1 MTANVRD
8 SGREA
13 RATLQLKGIS
23 LAVSHF
29 RVTTLEKKNWEETLA
44 DTQHTIDESGVPD
57 PYSLPLE
64 TLDVSKAE
72 IFEANAQG
80 EYFRRLRNE
89 DPVHY
94 CADSSFGPY
103 WSITRYEDIIAVD
116 SNHKVFSS
124 QDNIVIGDA
133 PEGME
138 TPMFIAMDGPKH
150 VVQRKTVSPAVAPS
164 QLSEIEALIRQRVCK
179 ILDDLP
185 VNEEINW
192 VEHVSKELTTQML
205 ATLFDFPFED
215 RHLLPYWSDVATTS
229 ETVGIEVDMDER
241 MKTLEECYAYFARLW
256 QERAAQPKKFDFIS
270 LLAHNPETADM
281 VNDPQEFLGNLIL
294 LIVGGNDTTRNSISA
309 GVVELNRNPDEF
321 AKLKANPSIIP
332 NMVSEIIRF
341 QTPLGHMRRNALEDI
356 ELGGKQIKKGDKVV
370 MWYISGNRDE
380 TVIEEPDRFWI
391 DRPNA
396 RRHLSFGFGV
406 HRCMGNRVGEMQ
418 LRILWEE
425 ILKRFDKIEL
435 VGEPERVLSNF
446 VMGYTNVP
454 VIVRPKA

>member
-1 MTANVRD
+1 M
-8 SGREA
+8 
-13 RATLQLKGIS
+13 
-23 LAVSHF
+23 
-29 RVTTLEKKNWEETLA
+29 A
-44 DTQHTIDESGVPD
+44 DTQHTIDDSGVPD

-80 EYFRRLRNE
+80 EYFRRLREE

-94 CADSSFGPY
+94 CADSPFGPY
-103 WSITRYEDIIAVD
+103 WSITKYDDIIAVD

-164 QLSEIEALIRQRVCK
+164 QLAEIEALIRQRVCK

-229 ETVGIEVDMDER
+229 ETVGIEVDMDQR

-309 GVVELNRNPDEF
+309 GVVELNRNPDEYE
-321 AKLKANPSIIP
+321 KLKANPSIIP

-341 QTPLGHMRRNALEDI
+341 QTPLGHMRRNALEDV
-356 ELGGKQIKKGDKVV
+356 EVGGKQIKKGDKVI

-380 TVIEEPDRFWI
+380 TVIEDPDRFWI

-454 VIVRPKA
+454 VIVRPKTG

>member
-13 RATLQLKGIS
+13 RATLQLKRIS
-23 LAVSHF
+23 LAVSRF

-80 EYFRRLRNE
+80 EYFRRLRKE

-94 CADSSFGPY
+94 CANSSFGPY

-192 VEHVSKELTTQML
+192 VEYVSKELTTQML